1 MPAIFLSRFS
11 SVQQVASGEKRSSAI
26 AELQDEHAQNC
37 KLCYNYLPVRLLPER
52 QPCRAAVLGVR
63 NIPMDYLLKTE
74 PAVYSFQQLQ
84 KDHETVWDG
93 VANPAAVKHL
103 REMHKGDKLIIYHTG
118 EERRAVGTAHVL
130 SVDASDPKVPL
141 VTIAVD
147 KAIANPIALADIKQ
161 STLFSDSPLL
171 RQGRLSVVPLTE
183 AQYRALLSG
192 EL

>member
-1 MPAIFLSRFS
+1 LFAAARVIFM
-11 SVQQVASGEKRSSAI
+11 
-26 AELQDEHAQNC
+26 H
-37 KLCYNYLPVRLLPER
+37 
-52 QPCRAAVLGVR
+52 
-63 NIPMDYLLKTE
+63 YLLKTE

-84 KDHETVWDG
+84 QDQETVWDG
-93 VANPAAVKHL
+93 VANPQAVKNL
-103 REMHKGDKLIIYHTG
+103 REMNKGAKLVIYHTG

-130 SVDASDPKVPL
+130 SVDASDPKVPV

-147 KAIANPIALADIKQ
+147 KAIAHPVTLADIKK
-161 STLFSDSPLL
+161 SALFTDSPLL